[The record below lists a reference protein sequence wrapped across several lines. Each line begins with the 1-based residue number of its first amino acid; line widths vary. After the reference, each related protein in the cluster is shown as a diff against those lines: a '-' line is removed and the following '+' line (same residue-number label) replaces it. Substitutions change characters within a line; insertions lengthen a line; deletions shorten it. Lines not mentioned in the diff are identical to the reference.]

1 MKAVFDTNVLLSA
14 FIAEGLC
21 TKLLLRARRAD
32 VELFICPFI
41 LDELV
46 EKLTEKFHAEPEEL
60 REVLTLLTEA
70 SHRVTPPA
78 GSLPREQVCRDRDD
92 DHVLTCAKAAGAVY
106 LVTGDR
112 DLLDLKSWEGIRIV
126 SPRTFEQLFV

>member
-1 MKAVFDTNVLLSA
+1 VKAVFDTNVLLSA

-21 TKLLLRARRAD
+21 SKLLLRARRRD

-41 LDELV
+41 RNELV
-46 EKLTEKFHAEPEEL
+46 EKLTEKFYAEPAEL
-60 REVLTLLTEA
+60 REVLTLVAEA
-70 SHRVTPPA
+70 SHLVTPAP
-78 GSLPREQVCRDRDD
+78 GVLPGEQVCRDRDD
-92 DHVLTCAKAAGAVY
+92 DNVLACAKAAGAAY

-112 DLLDLKSWEGIRIV
+112 DLLDLESWEGIRIV